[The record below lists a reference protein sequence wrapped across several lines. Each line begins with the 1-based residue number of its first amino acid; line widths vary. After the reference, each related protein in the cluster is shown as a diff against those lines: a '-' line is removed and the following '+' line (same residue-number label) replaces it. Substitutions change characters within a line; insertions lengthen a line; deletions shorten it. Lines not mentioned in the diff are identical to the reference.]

1 MRYKKLPKHKGI
13 YEDVNNGRLFCQK
26 RIKGKLYTQQCDSLK
41 EAQHWVKNFTPDNP
55 VFTKMSIDDLS
66 NINGKKSATIEE
78 VWNRYKI
85 EHVSTLEVTS
95 QEVRMSLEGF
105 IAPIIK
111 NDVRHSTPQLISQ
124 LISKSK
130 RDYLESKQKKRTR
143 FDNELKTLKAM
154 FRWWERKY
162 DPSFRNPVLR
172 EHFDEGVIRKTI
184 KRNTDKMTE
193 DDLVNFLKEMYRINA
208 EDGLFA
214 MLAEM
219 QYLTTGRIQEPVGIT
234 IDKVNLPGSI
244 LTIDQAI
251 GFTRSKKHDDYLKN
265 TKTVSKKT
273 FKLKGRL
280 REIVL
285 TLINRGL
292 ETVDFPVN
300 FYGFQELRPVKF
312 LFHIKGRP
320 LTYRQIQYRY
330 NEALKNLELYPQFT
344 STHIMRHASSN
355 HIRKGLGLDH
365 AQVAGDWRT
374 SSIAEIYAG
383 TQKEYRDESVEF
395 LENLSSSL
403 AKSSK

>member
-1 MRYKKLPKHKGI
+1 MRYKKLPKQKGI
-13 YEDVNNGRLFCQK
+13 YEDTNNGRLFCQK
-26 RIKGKLYTQQCDSLK
+26 RIDGKLYSQSFDSLK

-55 VFTKMSIDDLS
+55 IFTKMSIDDLS
-66 NINGKKSATIEE
+66 NVNGRKSATIRE
-78 VWNRYKI
+78 VWDRYKK
-85 EHVSTLEVTS
+85 EHIATLEVTS
-95 QEVRMSLEGF
+95 QEVRMLLERF
-105 IAPIIK
+105 ISPIME

-124 LISKSK
+124 LISRSK
-130 RDYLESKQKKRTR
+130 RDYIESKQKKRSR

-162 DPSFRNPVLR
+162 DPQFRNPVLR
-172 EHFDEGVIRKTI
+172 EHFEEGIIRKTV
-184 KRNTDKMTE
+184 KRNSEKMSE
-193 DDLVNFLKEMYRINA
+193 EDLVNFLKEMYRINA

-214 MLAEM
+214 MLAEI
-219 QYLTTGRIQEPVGIT
+219 QYLTTGRIQEPVGLT
-234 IDKVNLPGSI
+234 IDKVNLSSSV
-244 LTIDQAI
+244 LTIDQAL
-251 GFTRSKKHDDYLKN
+251 GFTRVRGHSDYLKN

-292 ETVDFPVN
+292 KTVDFPVN
-300 FYGFQELRPVKF
+300 FYGFQEIKPVKF
-312 LFHIKGRP
+312 LFHIDGHP
-320 LTYRQIQYRY
+320 LTYRQVQYRY

-383 TQKEYRDESVEF
+383 TQKEYRDESVEY
-395 LENLSSSL
+395 LESL